1 MWHNRKRHNMNNKT
15 RSNDNTFPEPQ
26 TAEEIRNVVQADC
39 DSVSAR
45 VVGNVRGKP
54 DMFPSSLAIETWAQ
68 VSRLNPNNGGIHTL
82 NTATFSKRE
91 SPWAPFRA
99 REAEAID
106 WVAQLL
112 CRNLDEV
119 AGYVIS
125 GSTEG
130 NIMGL
135 WSARNSIQ
143 NKIGPDAHIAVL
155 IARTAHFSI
164 FKAADLLGFQN
175 IQDVLPSNAAA
186 NLLVPIDLDE
196 QFRLNTKIVEDTIK
210 QLSSAGFR
218 GFIVVATVGSTV
230 TGAVDPVVEF
240 AQMLQSLEGQLGILT
255 ALHVDAA
262 FGGLIAPFVENEPV
276 RSTMDWG
283 NERNI
288 SSFTLDFHKLGG
300 LPYGCGVFM
309 AQKESFQ
316 NISRSA
322 NYTATRVDA
331 TLLGSRSGAMSTA
344 LWSVIKHKGYRGFA
358 EEASKALILTKRV
371 ATRLSAMPGITLV
384 TGGLNHIGICLDP
397 NHSSTPPIQALLESK
412 AVFGETVERSGS
424 TPPVLIYPLY
434 IMPDIEETVI
444 DSFLNEL
451 ELAALAL

>member
-1 MWHNRKRHNMNNKT
+1 MNQKYKELT
-15 RSNDNTFPEPQ
+15 V
-26 TAEEIRNVVQADC
+26 EEIRNVVQADC

-45 VVGNVRGKP
+45 IVGNIRGKP

-82 NTATFSKRE
+82 NTDTSSKRE

-99 REAEAID
+99 REVEVID

-112 CRNLDEV
+112 CRKLDEV

-135 WSARNSIQ
+135 WSARNGIQ
-143 NKIGPDAHIAVL
+143 NKIGSDARIVVL
-155 IARTAHFSI
+155 VARTAHFSL
-164 FKAADLLGFQN
+164 FKAADLLGFQKV
-175 IQDVLPSNAAA
+175 QDALPSNAAA
-186 NLLVPIDLDE
+186 NILVSVDLDE
-196 QFRLNTKIVEDTIK
+196 QFRLDTKILQETIK

-230 TGAVDPVVEF
+230 TGAVDPVVNI
-240 AQMLQSLEGQLGILT
+240 AQMLQSFESQSGILT

-262 FGGLIAPFVENEPV
+262 FGGLIAPFVENETV
-276 RSTMDWG
+276 RSTMDWRS
-283 NERNI
+283 ERKI

-309 AQKESFQ
+309 AEKESFQ

-322 NYTATRVDA
+322 NYTATQVDA
-331 TLLGSRSGAMSTA
+331 TLLGSRSGAMSAA
-344 LWSVIKHKGYRGFA
+344 LWSVIRHKGYRGFA
-358 EEASKALILTKRV
+358 EDATRSLDLTKRV
-371 ATRLSAMPGITLV
+371 ASRLSTVPGISLV
-384 TGGLNHIGICLDP
+384 MGGLNHIGICLDP
-397 NHSSTPPIQALLESK
+397 NHGFTQPIQAFLESK
-412 AVFGETVERSGS
+412 AVFGETIEREASV
-424 TPPVLIYPLY
+424 PPVLIYPLY
-434 IMPDIEETVI
+434 LMPDIEEAVVE
-444 DSFLNEL
+444 SFLSEL
-451 ELAALAL
+451 ELVAHSA